1 MKSIKYLL
9 LALSLVLFSSNAIAD
24 DGSSMLPILEKTQSI
39 IELLENDYDEEVV
52 HVEMDIL
59 RDEKSVIRSL
69 YEGNSYTIA
78 VYGDSR
84 YKDIDVYVYR
94 STGPGVDD
102 WTLVKRDN
110 DDSSV
115 AVVSI
120 TPESTEV
127 YKILIK
133 AYKYNE
139 GYDVAE
145 AAKDMGNL
153 PIEDAYGISFFLTVL
168 LQSLT
173 KVTTSSAL
181 KKMLKELKKVKDE
194 TKRRAIIA
202 GMQAIING
210 CA

>member
-1 MKSIKYLL
+1 MS
-9 LALSLVLFSSNAIAD
+9 SLGEAFRQNGYARDFLYGGYGYFDNMNAFFESN
-24 DGSSMLPILEKTQSI
+24 G
-39 IELLENDYDEEVV
+39 
-52 HVEMDIL
+52 
-59 RDEKSVIRSL
+59 
-69 YEGNSYTIA
+69 YTIA

-139 GYDVAE
+139 GYDV
-145 AAKDMGNL
+145 GH
-153 PIEDAYGISFFLTVL
+153 YGIVISH
-168 LQSLT
+168 
-173 KVTTSSAL
+173 
-181 KKMLKELKKVKDE
+181 D
-194 TKRRAIIA
+194 
-202 GMQAIING
+202 
-210 CA
+210 

>member
-9 LALSLVLFSSNAIAD
+9 VAFSLVLFSSNAIAD
-24 DGSSMLPILEKTQSI
+24 DGSSMLPILSKTQSI
-39 IELLENDYDEEVV
+39 IELLENDHDEEVV

-78 VYGDSR
+78 VFGDSR

-139 GYDVAE
+139 GYDV
-145 AAKDMGNL
+145 GH
-153 PIEDAYGISFFLTVL
+153 YGIVISH
-168 LQSLT
+168 
-173 KVTTSSAL
+173 
-181 KKMLKELKKVKDE
+181 D
-194 TKRRAIIA
+194 
-202 GMQAIING
+202 
-210 CA
+210 